1 MGNAEEKPRET
12 QLAEFVKVDSLLGGS
27 IFPCLLF
34 SLIQPEASSSHSLLL
49 HIPDHPAPAHRER
62 TQSPESKPKLASAT

>member
-1 MGNAEEKPRET
+1 MGKAEEKPRET

-34 SLIQPEASSSHSLLL
+34 SLIQPEASSSHSL
-49 HIPDHPAPAHRER
+49 DHPAPAHTER